1 MLWKKL
7 RSTTNPLS
15 NPSVHKQCLR
25 KAKTAELWSGR
36 YTLGF
41 NQEAPLGAFMERA
54 DTVHSRKRQTI
65 NRPFFSLNIS
75 IRKQEIYEAE
85 KKTQIHSEEQL
96 GSLYSLSCPTSYWIR
111 YIYDHDGSKTDS
123 HSVIQVNGPRVCQGL
138 ASIKGKRCQTSSLR
152 L

>member
-15 NPSVHKQCLR
+15 NPNVHKQCLR

-36 YTLGF
+36 YLG
-41 NQEAPLGAFMERA
+41 APLGAFMERA

-65 NRPFFSLNIS
+65 NRPFFSLNTS

-85 KKTQIHSEEQL
+85 KKH
-96 GSLYSLSCPTSYWIR
+96 R
-111 YIYDHDGSKTDS
+111 YIPRNSWEVCILS
-123 HSVIQVNGPRVCQGL
+123 AVPQVIESDTCMTMTAPTRIHTL
-138 ASIKGKRCQTSSLR
+138 
-152 L
+152 

>member
-41 NQEAPLGAFMERA
+41 DQEAPLGAFMERA

-65 NRPFFSLNIS
+65 HRPFFSSIHQLESRKSMKQRKNTDTFRGTVGKSVFSQLSHKLLN
-75 IRKQEIYEAE
+75 
-85 KKTQIHSEEQL
+85 QIH
-96 GSLYSLSCPTSYWIR
+96 
-111 YIYDHDGSKTDS
+111 
-123 HSVIQVNGPRVCQGL
+123 V
-138 ASIKGKRCQTSSLR
+138 
-152 L
+152 

>member
-54 DTVHSRKRQTI
+54 DTVHSRKRQTV

-85 KKTQIHSEEQL
+85 KKH
-96 GSLYSLSCPTSYWIR
+96 R
-111 YIYDHDGSKTDS
+111 YILRNSWEVCILS
-123 HSVIQVNGPRVCQGL
+123 AVPQVIESDTFMTMMAP
-138 ASIKGKRCQTSSLR
+138 KRIHTL
-152 L
+152 